1 VKGGPAIYIITDHTN
16 KASPRRQVNVKART
30 CCNFIGEYKLPCRHI
45 LKVARVKGWL
55 NTPENKEQFFAYWCA
70 PEYWVANYK
79 EGYSGEQLTLPVQQ
93 IGKFV
98 PDADYV
104 DEVDIELKPPGATR
118 QKARGRRRKKRM
130 ASKGE
135 VGPKTTSRK
144 KKKNALDAGNDD
156 NEWTAVD
163 DRSLEEL
170 LFGAHQ
176 QQIVGDPIS
185 EDDAPSVHPFEQPL
199 ETGPGTQ
206 DDQTFATAGHGDSGR
221 RRISP
226 KHLADLNS
234 DEELSLLNSDDGDD
248 AASKSSETDSNISLD
263 DGDLQAFA
271 SAGESPA
278 KILSLLT
285 PSVARTKRHI
295 RKSGRQG
302 GGRGPLPRRPMRM
315 SAPRLPE
322 PPQNRTLDVANGQP
336 ADFPQ
341 SSHETRDFPAECRA
355 TFTKA
360 KAIIDQELEERRRIE
375 GYSAHI

>member
-1 VKGGPAIYIITDHTN
+1 
-16 KASPRRQVNVKART
+16 
-30 CCNFIGEYKLPCRHI
+30 
-45 LKVARVKGWL
+45 
-55 NTPENKEQFFAYWCA
+55 
-70 PEYWVANYK
+70 
-79 EGYSGEQLTLPVQQ
+79 
-93 IGKFV
+93 
-98 PDADYV
+98 
-104 DEVDIELKPPGATR
+104 
-118 QKARGRRRKKRM
+118 M

-144 KKKNALDAGNDD
+144 KKKKARDAGNDD
-156 NEWTAVD
+156 NEWTEGD

-185 EDDAPSVHPFEQPL
+185 EDDAPSFHPFEQPL

-206 DDQTFATAGHGDSGR
+206 DDQTFAPAGHGDSAR

-226 KHLADLNS
+226 KHLADLDS
-234 DEELSLLNSDDGDD
+234 DEELSLLNSTDGDD
-248 AASKSSETDSNISLD
+248 TASKSSETDSNISLD

-295 RKSGRQG
+295 RKFGRQG

-315 SAPRLPE
+315 SQPRRPE
-322 PPQNRTLDVANGQP
+322 PPQNSTLGVAHGQP
-336 ADFPQ
+336 ADLAQ
-341 SSHETRDFPAECRA
+341 TSHKTGDFPAECRA
-355 TFTKA
+355 TVAKA
-360 KAIIDQELEERRRIE
+360 AAIIDQELEDRRRRE